1 SRIVALDHYVWCI
14 DFGARTEYWN
24 SCKEQ
29 GIIPDLDRDEVDFWH
44 PDAPGKRGFDFAR
57 EALDSSVEDVVAD
70 FMTID
75 LDSLGSFDV
84 VFYLGVLYHVREPFL
99 ALRRLR
105 QATREVAV
113 VETVAVAVEHHTDQ
127 PLLAFYAGDDLSAD
141 YGNWFAPSEKALHNM
156 LRAAGFSRVETK
168 AGPVGLVRKI
178 VARAAPQVDK
188 RIDWRVDRKLEERVL
203 PELPRQAESLT
214 TISEM
219 SEKMLFTMSELR
231 RWMVDDLEAANETTV
246 LLGET
251 LTRMQAQLDR
261 LEAEL
266 QEVNRRLSPGA

>member
-1 SRIVALDHYVWCI
+1 MERPLSQADVNALGWYHTIDLGGGIVTPGQSDTTPLDGDRFPDVKGKTVLDIGAWDGYYSFEAEKRGASRIVALDHYVWCI

-75 LDSLGSFDV
+75 LESLGSFDV

-105 QATREVAV
+105 ETTREVAV

-168 AGPVGLVRKI
+168 AGP
-178 VARAAPQVDK
+178 AEFEPPPAPALHQ
-188 RIDWRVDRKLEERVL
+188 RLR
-203 PELPRQAESLT
+203 PPPPPR
-214 TISEM
+214 
-219 SEKMLFTMSELR
+219 
-231 RWMVDDLEAANETTV
+231 
-246 LLGET
+246 
-251 LTRMQAQLDR
+251 
-261 LEAEL
+261 
-266 QEVNRRLSPGA
+266 RRLNTYRLVVHAFV

>member
-1 SRIVALDHYVWCI
+1 MERPLSQADVNALGWYHTIDLGGGIVTPGQSDTTPLDGDRFPDVKGKTVLDIGAWDGYYSFEAEKRGASRIVALDHYVWCI

-57 EALDSSVEDVVAD
+57 EALNSSVEDVVAD

-75 LDSLGSFDV
+75 LESLGSFDV

-105 QATREVAV
+105 EATREVAV
-113 VETVAVAVEHHTDQ
+113 VETVAVAVEHHTEQ

-168 AGPVGLVRKI
+168 AGPAEFEPPPTPPLHQRL
-178 VARAAPQVDK
+178 RQPPAP
-188 RIDWRVDRKLEERVL
+188 R
-203 PELPRQAESLT
+203 
-214 TISEM
+214 
-219 SEKMLFTMSELR
+219 
-231 RWMVDDLEAANETTV
+231 
-246 LLGET
+246 
-251 LTRMQAQLDR
+251 
-261 LEAEL
+261 
-266 QEVNRRLSPGA
+266 RRLNTYRLVVHAFV